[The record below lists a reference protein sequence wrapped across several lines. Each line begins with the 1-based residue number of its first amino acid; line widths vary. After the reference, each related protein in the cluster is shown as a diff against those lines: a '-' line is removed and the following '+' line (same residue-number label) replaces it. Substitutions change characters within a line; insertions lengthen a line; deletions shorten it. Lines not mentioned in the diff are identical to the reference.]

1 MTINTNIIKNELASS
16 PLNEKD
22 NTAQKIIKAA
32 TTTELRNLN
41 SESVLRLYE
50 ALNMLHPRVYSQ
62 NDARAMEKLR
72 TNSQYKPA
80 LNSLDEVIKLIKKT
94 PISSSIVQSQL
105 TPDLVNRLY
114 AAEKKRLGWY
124 EKIGIDG
131 KSIGRGQTIQDAYTD
146 VLNYT
151 LKNKKIFRAAFESY
165 ANRIL
170 VANLLKT
177 APSAKHQEHF
187 NFKTYTTVIPAKYS
201 NVITFPALEDF
212 IVSAYVAI
220 RIKAATRN
228 GRPTKDTLM
237 FAIALYHGMYE
248 MVDKA
253 QTKAKDIVNWQ
264 PVEKELIKQGKTD
277 DVNYVKEVIK

>member
-1 MTINTNIIKNELASS
+1 MTINTNTIKQELTSS

-32 TTTELRNLN
+32 TTTELKNLN
-41 SESVLRLYE
+41 TEGVLRLYE
-50 ALNMLHPRVYSQ
+50 ALNMLHPRVYST
-62 NDARAMEKLR
+62 NDSRAIEKLR

-80 LNSLDEVIKLIKKT
+80 LNSLDESIKLIKKT
-94 PISSSIVQSQL
+94 QINSSIVQSKL
-105 TPDLVNRLY
+105 TPDLIKRLY
-114 AAEKKRLGWY
+114 AAEKKRLNIL
-124 EKIGIDG
+124 ENIGIDG
-131 KSIGRGQTIQDAYTD
+131 NSIGRGQTIQDAYTD

-151 LKNKKIFRAAFESY
+151 LKNKKIFKAAFESY
-165 ANRIL
+165 TNRIL

-177 APSAKHQEHF
+177 APSNRHQKHF
-187 NFKTYTTVIPAKYS
+187 NFKTYTTVIPSEYS
-201 NVITFPALEDF
+201 SVITFPALEDF

-228 GRPTKDTLM
+228 GRPTKDALM
-237 FAIALYHGMYE
+237 FAIALYHGMYK

-277 DVNYVKEVIK
+277 EVNYVKEVTK